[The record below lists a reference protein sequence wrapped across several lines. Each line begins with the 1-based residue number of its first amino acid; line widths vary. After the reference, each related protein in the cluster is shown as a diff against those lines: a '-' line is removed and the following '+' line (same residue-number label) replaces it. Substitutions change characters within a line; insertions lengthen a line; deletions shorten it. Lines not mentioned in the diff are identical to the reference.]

1 MKGCDVKS
9 VLGFMLAVC
18 VFTWGSA
25 FGQSNLVIDTD
36 EYHYVATFDPS
47 RISAARLRELLLFSP
62 YEFGVY
68 GWKID
73 QHEVRTG
80 SNDAPGRLEKSA
92 IATPLEL
99 CIDGDPQ
106 YRPCRKR
113 DVSDRNFFANA
124 RVNVDRNA
132 QALAALNRLNVPTQL
147 KSILQQ
153 FRASLSFYSTIERRR
168 LEYLR
173 TGNLQVL
180 SKQIGTIDPS
190 TQCVEELRELKVA
203 TTLRQRYDLSR
214 HAWHNCL
221 NSAWQRVEP
230 AYPHEAWQTFLR
242 DYGIAEQFTNKP
254 ID

>member
-1 MKGCDVKS
+1 M
-9 VLGFMLAVC
+9 
-18 VFTWGSA
+18 
-25 FGQSNLVIDTD
+25 
-36 EYHYVATFDPS
+36 
-47 RISAARLRELLLFSP
+47 
-62 YEFGVY
+62 
-68 GWKID
+68 
-73 QHEVRTG
+73 
-80 SNDAPGRLEKSA
+80 
-92 IATPLEL
+92 
-99 CIDGDPQ
+99 
-106 YRPCRKR
+106 
-113 DVSDRNFFANA
+113 
-124 RVNVDRNA
+124 DRNA

-254 ID
+254 IG